1 MLIGGFLA
9 ILLFGV
15 SVTQTYIY
23 WNAYKDKDRWI
34 IKYFVLLL
42 FVADV
47 LHCVFIVVYLYDA
60 VIKHFGDVASVA
72 TMNWLFNTEPAFSG
86 MIGGMVQAFFGW
98 RVKVLTGSWI
108 LFIIIQ
114 LCSAIVFLMGIAA
127 AIACGIAKS
136 FDSLHKFQVVVIIWL
151 VCATLAD
158 VIITTTLV
166 TYLVGLHFLVVPT
179 CPDCYRGR
187 GNIKLASNILI
198 RILTRLFDAS
208 FDQFLSALYPM
219 LRRHF
224 QVTIQT
230 GLITALWALADLL
243 SYLLS
248 NTGMHLTF
256 NYVLP
261 KLYINSLLSSL
272 NSRGGWKFDESASTS
287 TKHSQNDINFRC
299 WGGQSENI
307 VRLSTSRPEVFIHVE
322 SQETVDHSGK
332 GDQTILADESRIS
345 SFA

>member
-127 AIACGIAKS
+127 AIACGIVKS

-166 TYLVGLHFLVVPT
+166 TYLRKHKTGFKHTDSHL
-179 CPDCYRGR
+179 DR
-187 GNIKLASNILI
+187 II
-198 RILTRLFDAS
+198 RL
-208 FDQFLSALYPM
+208 
-219 LRRHF
+219 
-224 QVTIQT
+224 TIQT

-287 TKHSQNDINFRC
+287 TKHSQNDINLRC
-299 WGGQSENI
+299 NI

-332 GDQTILADESRIS
+332 GDQTIVADESRIS